1 MHKQLFVLF
10 VLAVL
15 ILASGCTTT
24 DTNTQSPVQPTTG
37 SIELSSSPS
46 GAEIYLNSV
55 YRGTTP
61 STIPDLSNGSY
72 HVELR
77 LRDHTTWTMDVGIQ
91 AGNTVDIDATLVPV
105 VVPTTIPTPVP
116 TTIPPKT
123 VVGCWELN
131 TYKGNGTGTYH
142 LELQS
147 GGTGWLTVVS
157 TISISWYQDPTTN
170 VVYVSFTNP
179 RDPTEILH
187 MDFDYDETSDTLIWR
202 EESVYPFTRVPC

>member
-1 MHKQLFVLF
+1 MQKQLFVLF

-24 DTNTQSPVQPTTG
+24 NTNTQSPVQPTTG
-37 SIELSSSPS
+37 SIELSSSPP

-77 LRDHTTWTMDVGIQ
+77 LRDHTTWTMDVELQ
-91 AGNTVDIDATLVPV
+91 AGNTVDIDATLVPI

-123 VVGCWELN
+123 VVGCWELD
-131 TYKGNGTGTYH
+131 TFKGNGTGTYH

-157 TISISWYQDPTTN
+157 PIYISWYQDPTTN

-179 RDPTEILH
+179 HDPTEIAH
-187 MDFDYDETSDTLIWR
+187 MDFDYDDTSDMLFWR
-202 EESVYPFTRVPC
+202 EESVYPFSRVPC